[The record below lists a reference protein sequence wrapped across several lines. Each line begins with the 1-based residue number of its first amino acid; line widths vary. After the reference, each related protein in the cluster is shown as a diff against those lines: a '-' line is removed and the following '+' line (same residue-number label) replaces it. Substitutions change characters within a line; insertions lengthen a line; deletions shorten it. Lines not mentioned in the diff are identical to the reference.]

1 LLRPN
6 EVSMKSPFDRVL
18 VAPAWSWLRRLL
30 PNSGDDA
37 LEPDIYRFI
46 LRYSLREQAYLVS
59 VTLLSLPF
67 FYYSLELPKLI
78 VNQGIRGK
86 DFPQRVLGIAFG
98 QTTYLFLLCGI
109 FLALVLI
116 SQGFKRHLNVR
127 RGVAGERMLRRLR
140 YQLFERVVRYPLRQ
154 FDRTATGEIVAMM
167 TAELE
172 PVGGFIG
179 EAFALP
185 IAQGG
190 TLLTILFFMFLQN
203 TYLGLAA
210 VALYPVQGYV
220 IPKLQR
226 RIRALGRQR
235 VRMMRHLADRIGEAV
250 AGRVEIRTNDG
261 APYQLAGFA
270 ARLGEIYDV
279 RLEIYNRK
287 YSVKALNNLINQM
300 TPFFFY
306 LIGGYLV
313 IQHQL
318 SLGALVAVLA
328 AYEHLASPW
337 KELLDY
343 YQNQQDVGIKY
354 QQVVEQFQVRDLID
368 RKLLLERPETIE
380 PLTGE
385 VAAANI
391 EVLDSDGFPEL
402 EAVNFTFPLGTSV
415 AVVGQLNSGKS
426 LLPQLLA
433 RLQTPTNGRLTV
445 GGKDLNNLPFMVS
458 GGRISYVGPA
468 TYLFSTSIR
477 DNLLLGLRHHPLRP
491 AVYDA
496 EAAARWSRAAA
507 EARRAG
513 NLDWD
518 PAADW
523 VDYRQAGAADAAE
536 LEERMIAILRLV
548 DFEEDVYLFGL
559 RGRLDPEHDPAAAA
573 SVVEARRRLSEELA
587 ARGLER
593 LVERFDPERYHT
605 SSSIAQNLLFGTPI
619 GPVFEGEALAG
630 NAYVQSV
637 LDREG
642 LTPLLLEAGAQVART
657 MVELFAQ
664 FRPEHEFFEEFSFI
678 GAEDLPVFERIL
690 SRIETNGMD
699 ALPPRE
705 RERLLSVAM
714 KLGAARNRL
723 GLVDDDMRRRV
734 LRARRAFAEGLP
746 DHLRGSVEFFHPDQY
761 NRAAPLQDNVLFGT
775 IAPGEAGAR
784 EPVQAAIAEV
794 LDDVGLRRTVMALGL
809 DYPVGTGGSRLTP
822 AQRQK
827 LAIARALLKRPDLI
841 AFNEATAVLD
851 GASETAIIERIKE
864 KYAGI
869 GLFCSLSRA
878 RLAAAFDRVLVMD
891 QGRIVEDGTYRELH
905 QPDGP
910 LAPLLAA
917 E

>member
-1 LLRPN
+1 MN
-6 EVSMKSPFDRVL
+6 FPFIRA
-18 VAPAWSWLRRLL
+18 VAVPALSHLRRLF
-30 PNSGDDA
+30 SDDDDDTLA
-37 LEPDIYRFI
+37 PGIYHFI
-46 LRYSLREQAYLVS
+46 VRHSRREQLYLII

-67 FYYSLELPKLI
+67 FYYSLKLPKLI
-78 VNQGIRGK
+78 VNEAIRGK
-86 DFPQRVLGIAFG
+86 HFPHEFLGIAFG
-98 QTTYLFLLCGI
+98 QVGYLLLLCGV

-116 SQGFKRHLNVR
+116 SQWFKNHLNVR
-127 RGVAGERMLRRLR
+127 RGMAGERMLRRLR
-140 YQLFERVVRYPLRQ
+140 YQLFERVLRYPLRQ

-210 VALYPVQGYV
+210 VALYPLQGYF
-220 IPKLQR
+220 IPKMQR
-226 RIRALGRQR
+226 RIRALGRRR
-235 VRMMRHLADRIGEAV
+235 VRMMRHLADRIGEAI
-250 AGRVEIRTNDG
+250 AGRVEIRANDG
-261 APYQLAGFA
+261 APYHLAEFA
-270 ARLGEIYDV
+270 AHLGEIYDV

-287 YSVKALNNLINQM
+287 YFVKSLNNLINQL

-306 LIGGYLV
+306 SIGGYLV
-313 IQHQL
+313 IEHQL

-354 QQVVEQFQVRDLID
+354 QQVIEQFQVRDLID
-368 RKLLLERPETIE
+368 KKLLLDQPETVE
-380 PLTGE
+380 PLKGE
-385 VAAANI
+385 VAATNI
-391 EVLDSDGFPEL
+391 EVLDGDGFPEL
-402 EAVNFTFPLGTSV
+402 EAVNFTFPPGTRI
-415 AVVGQLNSGKS
+415 AVVGQLNSGKE

-433 RLQTPTNGRLTV
+433 RLVTPTSGRLSV
-445 GGKDLNNLPFMVS
+445 DNKDLNGLPFAVS
-458 GGRISYVGPA
+458 GRQIAYVGPA
-468 TYLFSTSIR
+468 TYLFSTSVR
-477 DNLLLGLRHHPLRP
+477 DNLLLGLRHRPLHP
-491 AVYDA
+491 ANYDA

-536 LEERMIAILRLV
+536 LEEKMIAALRLV

-559 RGRLDPEHDPAAAA
+559 RGRLDPERDPQAAA
-573 SVVEARRRLSEELA
+573 SVVEARQRLSGRLA
-587 ARGLER
+587 ARGLGR
-593 LVERFDPERYHT
+593 LVERFDPERYHAN
-605 SSSIAQNLLFGTPI
+605 SSIAQNLLFGTPI
-619 GPVFEGEALAG
+619 GPVFEGEALVG

-642 LTPLLLEAGAQVART
+642 LTEPLLAAGAQVART

-664 FRPEHEFFEEFSFI
+664 IRPEHEFFEEFSFI
-678 GAEDLPVFERIL
+678 GAEELPVFERIL
-690 SRIETNGMD
+690 GRIDTAGMD

-705 RERLLSVAM
+705 RERLLWVAM
-714 KLGAARNRL
+714 KLVAARNRL
-723 GLVDDDMRRRV
+723 GLVDEDMQRQI
-734 LRARRAFAEGLP
+734 LRARHSFAEGLP
-746 DHLRGSVEFFHPDQY
+746 DHLRGSVEFFDPAHY
-761 NRAAPLQDNVLFGT
+761 NRAAPLQENVLFGT
-775 IAPGEAGAR
+775 IAPAEAGGR

-794 LDDVGLRRTVMALGL
+794 LDEVGLRRTVMALGL

-827 LAIARALLKRPDLI
+827 LAIARALLKRPGLI
-841 AFNEATAVLD
+841 AFNDATAVLD
-851 GASETAIIERIKE
+851 GAGEAAILDRIKE
-864 KYAGI
+864 ELAGVS
-869 GLFCSLSRA
+869 LFCSLPRA

>member
-1 LLRPN
+1 
-6 EVSMKSPFDRVL
+6 MKSSFSRG
-18 VAPAWSWLRRLL
+18 VAASAFSRLRRLL
-30 PNSGDDA
+30 PYAGADA

-46 LRYSLREQAYLVS
+46 LRYSLREQIYLII

-78 VNQGIRGK
+78 VNQAIRGK
-86 DFPQRVLGIAFG
+86 NIPHKFLGIGIGFG
-98 QTTYLFLLCGI
+98 QVGYLFLLCGV

-116 SQGFKRHLNVR
+116 SQLFKNHLNVR
-127 RGVAGERMLRRLR
+127 RGTAGERMLRRLR
-140 YQLFERVVRYPLRQ
+140 YQLFERVLRYPLRQ
-154 FDRTATGEIVAMM
+154 FDRTATGEIIAMM

-172 PVGGFIG
+172 PVGGFVG

-190 TLLTILFFMFLQN
+190 TLLTLLFFMFMQN

-210 VALYPVQGYV
+210 IALYPLWGYF
-220 IPKLQR
+220 IPKMQR

-235 VRMMRHLADRIGEAV
+235 VRMMRHLADRIGEAI
-250 AGRVEIRTNDG
+250 AGRVEIRANDG
-261 APYQLAGFA
+261 AAYQLAGFA

-287 YSVKALNNLINQM
+287 YFVKSLNNFINQL

-306 LIGGYLV
+306 SIGGYLV
-313 IQHQL
+313 IKHQL

-354 QQVVEQFQVRDLID
+354 QQVIEQFQVRDLVD
-368 RKLLLERPETIE
+368 RKLLLDQPETVE
-380 PLTGE
+380 PLQGE
-385 VAAANI
+385 VAAANV

-402 EAVNFTFPLGTSV
+402 EAINFACPLGTRI
-415 AVVGQLNSGKS
+415 AVVGQLNSGKG

-433 RLQTPTNGRLTV
+433 RLVTPTSGRLSI
-445 GGKDLNNLPFMVS
+445 GDKDLNGLPFAVS
-458 GGRISYVGPA
+458 GRQIAYVGPA
-468 TYLFSTSIR
+468 TYLFSTSVR
-477 DNLLLGLRHHPLRP
+477 DNLLLGLRHRPLHP
-491 AVYDA
+491 ADYDA

-523 VDYRQAGAADAAE
+523 VDYQQAGAADAAE
-536 LEERMIAILRLV
+536 LEEKMIATLRLV

-559 RGRLDPEHDPAAAA
+559 RGHLDPEREPQAAA
-573 SVVEARRRLSEELA
+573 SVVEARHRLSDRLA
-587 ARGLER
+587 ARGLGR
-593 LVERFDPERYHT
+593 LVERFDPERYHAN
-605 SSSIAQNLLFGTPI
+605 SSIAQNLLFGTPI

-630 NAYVQSV
+630 NAYVRNV

-642 LTPLLLEAGAQVART
+642 LTEPLLAAGAQVART

-678 GAEDLPVFERIL
+678 GAEELPVFERIL
-690 SRIETNGMD
+690 SRIDTAGMD

-705 RERLLSVAM
+705 RERLLWVAM
-714 KLGAARNRL
+714 KLVAARNRL
-723 GLVDDDMRRRV
+723 GLVGEDMQRQI
-734 LRARRAFAEGLP
+734 LRARRSFAEGLP
-746 DHLRGSVEFFHPDQY
+746 DQLRGSVEFFDPAHY
-761 NRAAPLQDNVLFGT
+761 NRAAPLQENVLFGT
-775 IAPGEAGAR
+775 IAPGEAGGR

-794 LDDVGLRRTVMALGL
+794 LDEVGLRRTVMALGL

-827 LAIARALLKRPDLI
+827 LAIVRALLKRPGLI
-841 AFNEATAVLD
+841 AFNDATAVFD
-851 GASETAIIERIKE
+851 GAS
-864 KYAGI
+864 
-869 GLFCSLSRA
+869 LFCSLPRA
-878 RLAAAFDRVLVMD
+878 RLAAMFDRVLVMD

>member
-1 LLRPN
+1 
-6 EVSMKSPFDRVL
+6 
-18 VAPAWSWLRRLL
+18 
-30 PNSGDDA
+30 
-37 LEPDIYRFI
+37 
-46 LRYSLREQAYLVS
+46 
-59 VTLLSLPF
+59 
-67 FYYSLELPKLI
+67 
-78 VNQGIRGK
+78 
-86 DFPQRVLGIAFG
+86 
-98 QTTYLFLLCGI
+98 
-109 FLALVLI
+109 
-116 SQGFKRHLNVR
+116 
-127 RGVAGERMLRRLR
+127 
-140 YQLFERVVRYPLRQ
+140 
-154 FDRTATGEIVAMM
+154 
-167 TAELE
+167 
-172 PVGGFIG
+172 
-179 EAFALP
+179 
-185 IAQGG
+185 
-190 TLLTILFFMFLQN
+190 LFFMFMQN

-210 VALYPVQGYV
+210 VALYPLQGYL
-220 IPKLQR
+220 IPKMQR

-235 VRMMRHLADRIGEAV
+235 VRMMRHLADRIGEAI
-250 AGRVEIRTNDG
+250 AGRVEIRANDG
-261 APYQLAGFA
+261 AAYQLAGFA

-287 YSVKALNNLINQM
+287 YFVKSLNNFINQL

-306 LIGGYLV
+306 SIGGYLV
-313 IQHQL
+313 INHEL

-354 QQVVEQFQVRDLID
+354 QQVIEQFQVRDLVD
-368 RKLLLERPETIE
+368 RKLLLDQPETVE
-380 PLTGE
+380 PLEGE

-391 EVLDSDGFPEL
+391 DVLDGDGFPEL
-402 EAVNFTFPLGTSV
+402 EAINFAFPLGTHI
-415 AVVGQLNSGKS
+415 AVVGQLNSGKG

-433 RLQTPTNGRLTV
+433 RLVTPTSGRLSV
-445 GGKDLNNLPFMVS
+445 GDKDLNGLPFAVS
-458 GGRISYVGPA
+458 GRQIAYVGPA
-468 TYLFSTSIR
+468 TYLFSTSVR
-477 DNLLLGLRHHPLRP
+477 DNLLLGLRHRPLRP
-491 AVYDA
+491 ADYDA

-536 LEERMIAILRLV
+536 LEEKMIAALRLV
-548 DFEEDVYLFGL
+548 DFEQDVYLFGL
-559 RGRLDPEHDPAAAA
+559 RGRLDPERDPQAAA
-573 SVVEARRRLSEELA
+573 SVVEARHRLSDRLA
-587 ARGLER
+587 AHGLGR
-593 LVERFDPERYHT
+593 LVERFDPERYHAN
-605 SSSIAQNLLFGTPI
+605 SSIAQNLLFGTPI

-642 LTPLLLEAGAQVART
+642 LTAPLLAVGAQVART

-690 SRIETNGMD
+690 GRIDTAGID

-705 RERLLSVAM
+705 RERLLWVAM
-714 KLGAARNRL
+714 KLVAARNRL
-723 GLVDDDMRRRV
+723 GLIGEDMQRQI
-734 LRARRAFAEGLP
+734 LRARHSFAEGLP
-746 DHLRGSVEFFHPDQY
+746 EHLRGSVEFFDLDHY
-761 NRAAPLQDNVLFGT
+761 NRAAPLQENVLFGT
-775 IAPGEAGAR
+775 IAPGEAGGR
-784 EPVQAAIAEV
+784 EPVQAAIAKV
-794 LDDVGLRRTVMALGL
+794 LDEVGLRRTVMALGL

-827 LAIARALLKRPDLI
+827 LAIARALLKRPSLI

-851 GASETAIIERIKE
+851 GASEAAILDRVKQEL
-864 KYAGI
+864 AGVS
-869 GLFCSLSRA
+869 LFCSLPRA
-878 RLAAAFDRVLVMD
+878 RLAAAFDRVFVMD

>member
-1 LLRPN
+1 
-6 EVSMKSPFDRVL
+6 
-18 VAPAWSWLRRLL
+18 
-30 PNSGDDA
+30 
-37 LEPDIYRFI
+37 
-46 LRYSLREQAYLVS
+46 
-59 VTLLSLPF
+59 
-67 FYYSLELPKLI
+67 
-78 VNQGIRGK
+78 
-86 DFPQRVLGIAFG
+86 
-98 QTTYLFLLCGI
+98 
-109 FLALVLI
+109 
-116 SQGFKRHLNVR
+116 
-127 RGVAGERMLRRLR
+127 
-140 YQLFERVVRYPLRQ
+140 
-154 FDRTATGEIVAMM
+154 MM

-172 PVGGFIG
+172 PVGGFVG

-190 TLLTILFFMFLQN
+190 TLLTLLFFMFMQN

-210 VALYPVQGYV
+210 IALYPLWGYF
-220 IPKLQR
+220 IPKMQR

-235 VRMMRHLADRIGEAV
+235 VRMMRHLADRIGEAI
-250 AGRVEIRTNDG
+250 AGRVEIRANDG
-261 APYQLAGFA
+261 AAYQLAGFA

-287 YSVKALNNLINQM
+287 YFVKSLNNFINQL

-306 LIGGYLV
+306 SIGGYLV
-313 IQHQL
+313 IKHQL

-354 QQVVEQFQVRDLID
+354 QQVIEQFQVRDLVD
-368 RKLLLERPETIE
+368 RKLLLDQPETVE
-380 PLTGE
+380 PLQGE

-391 EVLDSDGFPEL
+391 EVLDGDGFPEL
-402 EAVNFTFPLGTSV
+402 EAINVAFPLGTRI
-415 AVVGQLNSGKS
+415 AVVGQLNSGKG

-433 RLQTPTNGRLTV
+433 RLVTPTSGRLSI
-445 GGKDLNNLPFMVS
+445 GDKDLNGLPFAVS
-458 GGRISYVGPA
+458 GRQIAYVGPA
-468 TYLFSTSIR
+468 TYLFSTSVR
-477 DNLLLGLRHHPLRP
+477 DNLLLGLRHRPLHP
-491 AVYDA
+491 ADYDA
-496 EAAARWSRAAA
+496 EAGARGGRAAA

-523 VDYRQAGAADAAE
+523 VDYQQAGAADAAE
-536 LEERMIAILRLV
+536 LEEKMIAALRLV

-559 RGRLDPEHDPAAAA
+559 RGHLDPERDPQAAA
-573 SVVEARRRLSEELA
+573 SVVEARHRLSDRLA
-587 ARGLER
+587 ARGLGR
-593 LVERFDPERYHT
+593 LVERFDPERYHAN
-605 SSSIAQNLLFGTPI
+605 SSIAQNLLFGTPI

-630 NAYVQSV
+630 NAYVRNV

-642 LTPLLLEAGAQVART
+642 LTEPLLAAGAQVART

-678 GAEDLPVFERIL
+678 GAEELPVFERIL
-690 SRIETNGMD
+690 SRIDTAGMD

-705 RERLLSVAM
+705 RERLLWVAM
-714 KLGAARNRL
+714 KLVAARNRL
-723 GLVDDDMRRRV
+723 GLVGEDMQRQI
-734 LRARRAFAEGLP
+734 LRARRSFAEGLP
-746 DHLRGSVEFFHPDQY
+746 DQLRGSVEFFDPAHY
-761 NRAAPLQDNVLFGT
+761 NRAAPLQENVLFGT
-775 IAPGEAGAR
+775 IAPGEAGGR

-794 LDDVGLRRTVMALGL
+794 LDEVGLRRTVMALGL

-827 LAIARALLKRPDLI
+827 LAIARALLKRPGLI
-841 AFNEATAVLD
+841 AFNDATAVLD
-851 GASETAIIERIKE
+851 GASEAAILDRIKQE
-864 KYAGI
+864 LAGV
-869 GLFCSLSRA
+869 GLFCSLPRA
-878 RLAAAFDRVLVMD
+878 RLAAMFDRVLVMD